1 MERIE
6 RAVKSLF
13 NTFRLDLAKSRKV
26 TGPVLPVPSK
36 EIFQLTERSFANSFP
51 ISPRCGMSQ
60 QEIEEQIKRYVWF
73 YPLEFGGKLVDPD
86 PERAQRVRA
95 RQRRR
100 YSHIFPAVLSVAGGS
115 LAGNTVLDI
124 ACNAGFWSIQA
135 RRAGADA
142 VLGVDASAQNVEQA
156 RFVARLAGLD
166 GLEYRVMNTYD
177 LSKEAPGEFD
187 ISFFFGI
194 LYHLEEPVAALERLY
209 QVTRKFAVI
218 DTALVDMN
226 IPLLRI
232 QADDVS
238 FYHTQSH
245 ANRLAFIPSEGAVL
259 LMLKSV
265 GFRDVF
271 RVQNATNNLPKEYLN
286 GKWGT
291 FIAVK

>member
-1 MERIE
+1 MQRLE
-6 RAVKSLF
+6 RAVKSFF
-13 NTFRLDLAKSRKV
+13 NTFRLDVAKSRKL
-26 TGPVLPVPSK
+26 TCPVLPVPSK
-36 EIFQLTERSFANSFP
+36 EIVQSADRSFANSFP
-51 ISPRCGMSQ
+51 VSSQSGMSQ
-60 QEIEEQIKRYVWF
+60 PEIERQIERFVWF
-73 YPLEFGGKLVDPD
+73 YPLKFGDRLVDPD
-86 PERAQRVRA
+86 TEKAERVRA

-142 VLGVDASAQNVEQA
+142 VLGVDASPKNVEQA
-156 RFVARLAGLD
+156 QFVARVIGQD
-166 GLEYRVMNTYD
+166 GLHYRVLNTYD
-177 LSKEAPGEFD
+177 LSKEAVGEFD
-187 ISFFFGI
+187 ITFFFGI
-194 LYHLEEPVAALERLY
+194 LYHLEEPVSALERLY
-209 QVTRKFAVI
+209 AVTRKFAVI

-238 FYHTQSH
+238 FYHSQSH

-271 RVQNATNNLPKEYLN
+271 RVPNATNNLPREYLN

-291 FIAVK
+291 FIAIK